1 MKDIQPVVI
10 QKGRILNGALR
21 VAEFKDLLIKD
32 GVICEVSEPG
42 LTVASEVKVI
52 DASNMLLIPGLVNAH
67 THGHGSFSKGLGDRW
82 TLEHLLHAG
91 GWLNGSRRR
100 EDKYLSAALNAVEMV
115 LKGCTATYDLYF
127 EAPLPTTEGIQ
138 VVASAYEDVGVRS
151 TIAPMIADRS
161 FYQAIPGLFE
171 MFPSNERERLT
182 NFFESPAKQILFT
195 CGELAKK
202 WSFNKAQ
209 TRFALA
215 PTIPLHCSDE
225 FLISCYEIALQNDIG
240 LHMHL
245 AESRVQAV
253 TGIQKYGKS
262 LTAHLDDL
270 GFLGPNFTAAHG
282 VWLDDEDL
290 TRLADNG
297 CSLAHNPG
305 SNLRLG
311 SGIAPAR
318 KAVDLGLNV
327 GIGTD
332 GSHCADNQN
341 MFEAMRIAS
350 FASRIRSPD
359 TSQWFETT
367 DIIHMATEGSAHAL
381 GFGDK
386 IGRLSKGSFADIV
399 FLDLS
404 NVNFIPFNDPI
415 NQIVHT
421 EDSSAVNSVMVN
433 GEFVLKDR
441 EFVTIN
447 YTKLCHDVEEAV
459 SRLLESNA
467 DSRVMAEKLE
477 GMVSQFC
484 VGLSRTPYHVNRW
497 SAD

>member
-1 MKDIQPVVI
+1 MRDIQPVVI
-10 QKGRILNGALR
+10 RKGRILNGALR

-42 LTVASEVKVI
+42 LNVASEVKVI

-138 VVASAYEDVGVRS
+138 VVARAYEDVGVRS

-161 FYQAIPGLFE
+161 FYQAIPELFE
-171 MFPSNERERLT
+171 LFPSNERERLT
-182 NFFESPAKQILFT
+182 NFLESPAKQILST
-195 CGELAKK
+195 CGELAKN

-209 TRFALA
+209 TKFALA
-215 PTIPLHCSDE
+215 PTIPLHCSDQ
-225 FLISCYEIALQNDIG
+225 FLISCHEIALQNDIG

-253 TGIQKYGKS
+253 TGFQKYGKS
-262 LTAHLDDL
+262 LTAHLDEL

-290 TRLADNG
+290 ARLTDNG

-359 TSQWFETT
+359 TSQWFETAE
-367 DIIHMATEGSAHAL
+367 IIHMATEGSAHAL

-404 NVNFIPFNDPI
+404 NVNFVPFNDPI

-433 GEFVLKDR
+433 GEFVLKNR

-447 YTKLCHDVEEAV
+447 YAKLCHDVEEAV

-497 SAD
+497 SID